1 MRYEVSITIAAAR
14 DLAEIRAFLIESDSL
29 VRAEQVLTSLQEVIS
44 TLSDMPHRGN
54 IPKELSLFGATDYR
68 ELHYQSYRAIYTIEG
83 GVVSVVAVADGRRDM
98 QSFLHRRLVR

>member
-14 DLAEIRAFLIESDSL
+14 DLAEIRAFLIDSDSG
-29 VRAEQVLTSLQEVIS
+29 VRAEQVLNALQEIIS
-44 TLSDMPHRGN
+44 TLSDMPRSGN
-54 IPKELSLFGATDYR
+54 IPKELSLIGATDYR

-83 GVVSVVAVADGRRDM
+83 DTVSIVAVADGRRGM